1 MDPSTAAAPRALRD
15 ASREAALA
23 RAGEYL
29 TWRVGDEEY
38 GVEIQSVREIRGYEP
53 PTRVPAAPC
62 WVKGVVNLRG
72 VIVPIVDL
80 RLKLGAGRADY
91 TALTVVIVLA
101 TRSRLVGVVVD
112 AVSDVIDLA
121 TEAIRPPPQFGEAAQ
136 AGFITGIAAA
146 DQRMLMLVDMM
157 RLLGDSLAE
166 GGDAA

>member
-1 MDPSTAAAPRALRD
+1 MDPSTAVAPRTHGD

-29 TWRVGDEEY
+29 TWRIGDAES
-38 GVEIQSVREIRGYEP
+38 GVEIQTVREIRGYEA

-80 RLKLGAGRADY
+80 RLKLGAARADY
-91 TALTVVIVLA
+91 TPLTVVIVLA

-121 TEAIRPPPQFGEAAQ
+121 GEAIRPPPQFGEPVQ
-136 AGFITGIAAA
+136 AGFITGIARAE
-146 DQRMLMLVDMM
+146 QRMLMLVDMV
-157 RLLGDSLAE
+157 RLLGDSLA
-166 GGDAA
+166 GDGDPA